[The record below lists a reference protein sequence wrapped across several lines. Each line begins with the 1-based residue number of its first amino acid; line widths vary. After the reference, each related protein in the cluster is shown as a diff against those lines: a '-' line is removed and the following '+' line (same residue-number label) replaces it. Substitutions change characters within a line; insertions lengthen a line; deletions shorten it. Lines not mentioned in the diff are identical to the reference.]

1 MKRTLIKNWN
11 YFRIK
16 TLPDI
21 QKLILHGV
29 EYTDQ
34 VDIHGMCFEAYLQKE
49 IIEFETVGSC
59 SYETRR
65 IK

>member
-21 QKLILHGV
+21 KKLVLHGV

-34 VDIHGMCFEAYLQKE
+34 IDIQEMCFEAYLQKE
-49 IIEFETVGSC
+49 IIKFEGEFL
-59 SYETRR
+59 
-65 IK
+65 

>member
-1 MKRTLIKNWN
+1 MKRILIKNWD

-21 QKLILHGV
+21 KKLVLHDV

-34 VDIHGMCFEAYLQKE
+34 VDIQEMCFEAYLQKE
-49 IIEFETVGSC
+49 IIEFEIEGGG
-59 SYETRR
+59 YENN
-65 IK
+65 

>member
-11 YFRIK
+11 YFRVK

-21 QKLILHGV
+21 KTLVLHGV

-34 VDIHGMCFEAYLQKE
+34 VDIQGMCFEAYLQKE
-49 IIEFETVGSC
+49 AIEFEVERS
-59 SYETRR
+59 
-65 IK
+65 

>member
-1 MKRTLIKNWN
+1 MKRTLIKNWD

-21 QKLILHGV
+21 KKLVLHDV

-34 VDIHGMCFEAYLQKE
+34 VDIQGMYFEAYLQKE
-49 IIEFETVGSC
+49 AIEFEVERS
-59 SYETRR
+59 
-65 IK
+65 